1 MDSLPITQMQVRTTL
16 FLLVVTSEL
25 LLHGDRHLGR
35 LKIPD
40 VVLQHPALV
49 LLVRPRTVL
58 RGLCHLLSAQP
69 IRGQHC
75 TVIIDSLS

>member
-35 LKIPD
+35 LKVPD
-40 VVLQHPALV
+40 VLYQLMCFY
-49 LLVRPRTVL
+49 TI
-58 RGLCHLLSAQP
+58 S
-69 IRGQHC
+69 
-75 TVIIDSLS
+75 TVIRDSSLSQSDIVKP